1 MLLQIAS
8 HPFTHPYAEQSRVL
22 ATLLLL
28 RCLCLYRPTVS
39 DALHMPSSHPIL
51 HFSLS
56 TFHPK
61 CVCQGQLLPVQ
72 YELSKSN
79 RDRDQLIKQVKD
91 LQEAQVYYA
100 LSCCQRSHLLPS
112 ISCLLPSTI
121 CLLSAVSCSSLLEL
135 RRPLF
140 SYFASSF
147 TLHCIVLFCTL
158 TKGHL
163 ICPILL
169 ASPNQRNFTVWIS
182 WISPRGVIRLPEHPS
197 FKSCA
202 GHLQRR
208 PLSRR
213 QHSLKRWLTL
223 RRSKTESEC
232 YRYAPYISV
241 FICLTCVTTY
251 QCREVVLCVVI
262 FDALLLSYFDDFGTH
277 STDTYPDYF
286 LLL

>member
-1 MLLQIAS
+1 MIDVVTNCVSSLHSPLCR
-8 HPFTHPYAEQSRVL
+8 AEQSISNT
-22 ATLLLL
+22 ASSQMPMPMQAHYK
-28 RCLCLYRPTVS
+28 RCT
-39 DALHMPSSHPIL
+39 AHASSHPIL

-61 CVCQGQLLPVQ
+61 CVCQGQLLPMQ

-79 RDRDQLIKQVKD
+79 RDRDQLMKQVKD
-91 LQEAQVYYA
+91 LQEAQVYCA
-100 LSCCQRSHLLPS
+100 LSCCQRSHHLPS

-169 ASPNQRNFTVWIS
+169 PSTNQRNFTV
-182 WISPRGVIRLPEHPS
+182 
-197 FKSCA
+197 
-202 GHLQRR
+202 
-208 PLSRR
+208 
-213 QHSLKRWLTL
+213 
-223 RRSKTESEC
+223 
-232 YRYAPYISV
+232 
-241 FICLTCVTTY
+241 
-251 QCREVVLCVVI
+251 
-262 FDALLLSYFDDFGTH
+262 
-277 STDTYPDYF
+277 
-286 LLL
+286 